1 MPSVEP
7 QSFYESGRQITER
20 KGAAKEHKGHRDG
33 IKNLIVGIM
42 AFFSLCP
49 LCSFAAPS
57 SELKVL
63 IGDRTQRSG
72 GYEVSIFGE
81 HAAGVSR
88 FGWSPRFTAFLEF
101 GRRDLE

>member
-1 MPSVEP
+1 
-7 QSFYESGRQITER
+7 
-20 KGAAKEHKGHRDG
+20 
-33 IKNLIVGIM
+33 M

-72 GYEVSIFGE
+72 GYEVRILRQ
-81 HAAGVSR
+81 HAASVTR
-88 FGWSPRFTAFLEF
+88 FGWGPRFAAFLEF
-101 GRRDLE
+101 GRRDLEVELAFVSVDGDWVAIAHQGQRTADIRFGGNVA